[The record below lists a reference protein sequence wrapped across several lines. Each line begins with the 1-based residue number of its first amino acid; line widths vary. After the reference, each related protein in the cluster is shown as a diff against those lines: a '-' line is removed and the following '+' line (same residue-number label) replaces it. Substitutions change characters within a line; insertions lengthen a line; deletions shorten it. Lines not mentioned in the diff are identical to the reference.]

1 MPIAKDMSELVG
13 RTPMVYLNRVAAGA
27 AARVAL
33 KLEFF
38 NPCGSVKDRPGLNM
52 VEQAEKDGLIGP
64 GARLVEPT
72 SGNTGIAL
80 AFVCAVR
87 GYRLILTMPES
98 FSMERR
104 LLLMG
109 LGAEL
114 VLTPAAE
121 GMPGAIRRAEE
132 IAAQTGAFMPRQ
144 FDNPANPAVHSRTT
158 AQEIWDDTE
167 GAVDVI
173 VAGVGTGGT
182 LTGIARALK
191 DRKPGLVAVAVE
203 PEDSPVL
210 SGGKPGP
217 HGIQGIGAGFVPGN
231 ADTAL
236 YDEIV
241 PLPTAEA
248 LDMARRL
255 MREEGIIC
263 GISAGANVAA
273 AVRVASRPENTG
285 KLVVAVAP
293 DTGERYLST
302 PLFQDMIAD
311 TISGDVKED

>member
-1 MPIAKDMSELVG
+1 MSIAKDMSELVG
-13 RTPMVYLNRVAAGA
+13 RTPMVYLNRVADGC

-33 KLEFF
+33 KLESF
-38 NPCGSVKDRPGLNM
+38 NPCGSVKDRPGHNM
-52 VEQAEKDGLIGP
+52 IVQAEMDGLIGP
-64 GARLVEPT
+64 GARIVEPT

-80 AFVCAVR
+80 AFMCAVR
-87 GYRLILTMPES
+87 GYHLTLTMPES

-109 LGAEL
+109 FGAEL
-114 VLTPAAE
+114 VLTPAKE
-121 GMPGAIRRAEE
+121 GMPGAIRKAED
-132 IAAQTGAFMPRQ
+132 IAAETGAFMPRQ
-144 FDNPANPAVHSRTT
+144 FDNPANPAIHSCTT
-158 AQEIWDDTE
+158 AHEIWDDTE

-182 LTGIARALK
+182 LTGLSRTLK
-191 DRKPGLVAVAVE
+191 DKKPGIVSVAVE

-231 ADTAL
+231 ADTSL
-236 YDEIV
+236 FDEV
-241 PLPTAEA
+241 LPMPTAEA

-255 MREEGIIC
+255 MREEGILS

-273 AVRVASRPENTG
+273 AIRVASRPENAG
-285 KLVVAVAP
+285 KLVVAVVP

-302 PLFQDMIAD
+302 PLFQDMIPQAD
-311 TISGDVKED
+311 EKEGA

>member
-87 GYRLILTMPES
+87 GYHLTLTMPES

-114 VLTPAAE
+114 VLTPAGE

-132 IAAQTGAFMPRQ
+132 IAAETGAFMPRQ
-144 FDNPANPAVHSRTT
+144 FDNPANPAIHSRTT
-158 AQEIWDDTE
+158 ALEIWDDTE

-191 DRKPGLVAVAVE
+191 DKKPGLVAVAVE

-231 ADTAL
+231 ADTVL
-236 YDEIV
+236 YDEV
-241 PLPTAEA
+241 MPLPTAEA

-255 MREEGIIC
+255 MREEGILC

-273 AVRVASRPENTG
+273 AVRVASRPENAG

-302 PLFQDMIAD
+302 PLFQDMIAEAA
-311 TISGDVKED
+311 SGKEG

>member
-87 GYRLILTMPES
+87 GYRLTLTMPES

-114 VLTPAAE
+114 VLTPAGE

-132 IAAQTGAFMPRQ
+132 IAAETGAFMPRQ

-191 DRKPGLVAVAVE
+191 ERKPGLAAVAVE

-210 SGGKPGP
+210 SGGRPGP

-236 YDEIV
+236 YDEV
-241 PLPTAEA
+241 MPLPTAEA
-248 LDMARRL
+248 LGMARRL
-255 MREEGIIC
+255 MREEGILC

-273 AVRVASRPENTG
+273 AVRVASRPVNAG

-311 TISGDVKED
+311 AATSDGKED